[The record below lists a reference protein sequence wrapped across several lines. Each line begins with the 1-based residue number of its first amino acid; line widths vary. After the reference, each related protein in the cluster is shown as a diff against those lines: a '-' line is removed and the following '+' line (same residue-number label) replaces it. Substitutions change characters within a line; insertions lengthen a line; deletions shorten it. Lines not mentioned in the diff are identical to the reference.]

1 MFVAV
6 VDVVAIVVAVVAAV
20 IVVVVVVV
28 VGAVV
33 VVAVVAGVLFKK
45 VQKIPDRDLGVVVEV
60 FHPFRSRCLFSK
72 LKPERRIS
80 SFLFLA
86 RIQS

>member
-1 MFVAV
+1 MAV
-6 VDVVAIVVAVVAAV
+6 VALAAVAAV
-20 IVVVVVVV
+20 IVVGVVVVV
-28 VGAVV
+28 VLVVAVV
-33 VVAVVAGVLFKK
+33 VVAGVLFKK